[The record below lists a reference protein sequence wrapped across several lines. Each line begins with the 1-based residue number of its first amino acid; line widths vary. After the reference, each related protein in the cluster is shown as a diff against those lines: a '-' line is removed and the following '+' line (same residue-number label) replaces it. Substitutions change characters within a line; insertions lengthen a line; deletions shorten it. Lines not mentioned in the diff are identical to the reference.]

1 MNGAFL
7 ALFSTRHVQLDFQEN
22 QLFLECLFY
31 REMLGLKP
39 TWRSCFFLFHLHDPK
54 PKQNHQISISK
65 AKIRSTQSQTYV
77 KYRGN
82 IMCIKRNTDVSTGD
96 LKILHKK
103 MSKKGW
109 FSRRYLQFLQNFM
122 WFAINLM
129 LDWRAM
135 TITVHL
141 APWSKGH
148 SLSVQCHDFCLHA
161 ILFL

>member
-1 MNGAFL
+1 MSWIPFL
-7 ALFSTRHVQLDFQEN
+7 KISMTFIKVLKN
-22 QLFLECLFY
+22 QIFKKIYLPF
-31 REMLGLKP
+31 KP
-39 TWRSCFFLFHLHDPK
+39 TWRSSFFLFHWHDPK
-54 PKQNHQISISK
+54 GKQNHQISTCW
-65 AKIRSTQSQTYV
+65 AKIRSTRIQTCV

-82 IMCIKRNTDVSTGD
+82 IICIKRNTDVNTGD

-109 FSRRYLQFLQNFM
+109 FSRRYLQFLKNFM

-135 TITVHL
+135 TVTVHL

-148 SLSVQCHDFCLHA
+148 SLSVQCYDFCLHA